1 MEAVVKQHPVK
12 GKGWA
17 VITLS
22 GDGVPQAGVKFQL
35 RRGAGRDAI
44 LGPTGWQ
51 ATELWLDAGET
62 APAPGGLALTVGPE
76 VVNHMDTANYA
87 LLVTGDGVSA
97 KQPLQAGLAWRNIAQ
112 LALGRGKRG
121 GVAVRGE
128 VDEAAAAR
136 ARAAAAAQAAEAE
149 RAAAEAAAAAAR
161 KAADD
166 KARDAADTTSQ
177 ATDDD
182 GKQRKASRAP
192 LLGLLVAALIIGG
205 GAAWWLWPQ
214 PPIDDK
220 KKEERKAEEKKP
232 EEAKKPEETK
242 KTEEAKKEVELP
254 KIPDT
259 GDDLPAGA
267 DPLKFAR
274 EKLQAGMEP
283 ARALALGDKLMQRPP
298 AGIDAAF
305 LVYRYAAQKGDAN
318 AAFKL
323 AKIVDPADDTPSGTL
338 KKAPE
343 SALEWYRSAAGGK
356 HPEAGA
362 SIARLKA
369 WVEKQAGTG
378 DADAQRLLKQ
388 FPAAP

>member
-22 GDGVPQAGVKFQL
+22 GDGVPQGGVKFQL

-62 APAPGGLALTVGPE
+62 APAPGGLLLTVGPE

-87 LLVTGDGVSA
+87 LLVMGDGVSA

-112 LALGRGKRG
+112 LDLGRGKRG

-136 ARAAAAAQAAEAE
+136 ARTASAAAAAAAEAE
-149 RAAAEAAAAAAR
+149 RAAAEAAAAAK
-161 KAADD
+161 KAADE
-166 KARDAADTTSQ
+166 KARDDDGTTRQ

-182 GKQRKASRAP
+182 GKKKASRAP
-192 LLGLLVAALIIGG
+192 LLGVLLAALIVGG

-214 PPIDDK
+214 PAPPIDDK
-220 KKEERKAEEKKP
+220 KKEEQKP

-254 KIPDT
+254 KIPDI

-343 SALEWYRSAAGGK
+343 SALEWYRSAAEGK

-362 SIARLKA
+362 SIARLKT
-369 WVEKQAGTG
+369 WVEKQAGAG

-388 FPAAP
+388 FPAVP